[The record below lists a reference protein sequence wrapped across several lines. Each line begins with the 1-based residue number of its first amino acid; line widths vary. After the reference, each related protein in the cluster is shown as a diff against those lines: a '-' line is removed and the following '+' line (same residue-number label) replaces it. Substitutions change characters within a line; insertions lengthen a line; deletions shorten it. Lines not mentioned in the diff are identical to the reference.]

1 MVTEGLFADY
11 IKKQKGLDDC
21 NFVLPLVDLSSAGA
35 PAHGRRSRRREL
47 SAAELSALVYEGT
60 ISKNKKQVAGSFV
73 VLATVGQAARVV
85 RNRQI
90 AARSLASIKSRLVAS
105 EKKRDILRVQEM
117 ALQKQLE
124 ELLRAATAKEQ

>member
-1 MVTEGLFADY
+1 MVTQGLFADY
-11 IKKQKGLDDC
+11 IKKQKGLGDC

-35 PAHGRRSRRREL
+35 PARGRRSRRREL